1 MEDRMSLNTNSRF
14 KWMIDA
20 GVPAMEVLWLQR
32 MHGSEK
38 LKHPV
43 AVRRVEEMMR
53 VATAGLL
60 GSVHHGSLQALVRQ

>member
-1 MEDRMSLNTNSRF
+1 MSLNTNDCF

-20 GVPAMEVLWLQR
+20 GVPPMEVLWLQR
-32 MHGSEK
+32 MQGSEK

-43 AVRRVEEMMR
+43 AVRRVEEMMK

-60 GSVHHGSLQALVRQ
+60 GMVNYRSPQTLVRQ